1 MKKEFTKCKLPIWFA
16 YLMLIYISA
25 CVYYVIFT
33 RNIGTPFNN
42 SLFDYQIQIKN
53 DSADQRRNIFYT
65 GIVVSTVL
73 FLIWRPFK
81 ACK

>member
-1 MKKEFTKCKLPIWFA
+1 MKKEFTKCKLPIWLA